1 MTKKAIFAFWLLVTC
16 LPLAEAADPAKEKE
30 LALPSGL
37 KYVTTAEGSGEPA
50 KAGNEVT
57 VRYRGWL
64 DEAGKKGK
72 QFDSTEDHGKPFKF
86 TLGEGLVIK
95 GWEEGIAGMKKGE
108 ERTLF
113 IPSDLGYGKEGTPG
127 GPIPPN
133 ANLIFDVKLLR
144 FK

>member
-1 MTKKAIFAFWLLVTC
+1 MTKKAIFAFWLLLTC
-16 LPLAEAADPAKEKE
+16 LPLADAGEPAT
-30 LALPSGL
+30 LPSGL
-37 KYVTTAEGSGEPA
+37 KYITTAEGNGEPA

-57 VRYRGWL
+57 VRYTGWL
-64 DEAGKKGK
+64 DEGGQKGKK
-72 QFDSTEDHGKPFKF
+72 FDSTEDAGKPFKF

>member
-1 MTKKAIFAFWLLVTC
+1 MTKKAIFAFWLLLTC
-16 LPLAEAADPAKEKE
+16 VPLTEAAEPTT
-30 LALPSGL
+30 LPSGL

-57 VRYRGWL
+57 VRYTGWL

-72 QFDSTEDHGKPFKF
+72 KFDSTEDHGKPFKF

-95 GWEEGIAGMKKGE
+95 GWEEGIAGMEKGE

-127 GPIPPN
+127 GPIPPD

>member
-1 MTKKAIFAFWLLVTC
+1 MTKKAILALWLLVIC
-16 LPLAEAADPAKEKE
+16 VPLAEAGEPAT
-30 LALPSGL
+30 LPSGL
-37 KYVTTAEGSGEPA
+37 KTITTAEGSGDPA

-57 VRYRGWL
+57 VRYTGWL

-72 QFDSTEDHGKPFKF
+72 KFDSTEDHGKPFKF

-133 ANLIFDVKLLR
+133 ANLIFEVKLLR

>member
-1 MTKKAIFAFWLLVTC
+1 MTKKAIFAFWLLLAC
-16 LPLAEAADPAKEKE
+16 LPLAEAADPAT
-30 LALPSGL
+30 LPSGL
-37 KYVTTAEGSGEPA
+37 KYATTAEGSGEPA

-57 VRYRGWL
+57 VRYTGWL

-72 QFDSTEDHGKPFKF
+72 KFDSTEDQGKPFKF

-133 ANLIFDVKLLR
+133 ADLIFDVKLLR

>member
-1 MTKKAIFAFWLLVTC
+1 MTKKVIFAFWLLLAC
-16 LPLAEAADPAKEKE
+16 LPLAEAADPAT
-30 LALPSGL
+30 LPSGL

-57 VRYRGWL
+57 VRYTGWL

-72 QFDSTEDHGKPFKF
+72 KFDSTEDHGKPFKF

>member
-1 MTKKAIFAFWLLVTC
+1 MTKKAIFAFWLLLTC
-16 LPLAEAADPAKEKE
+16 VPLAEAGEPAT
-30 LALPSGL
+30 LPSGL
-37 KYVTTAEGSGEPA
+37 KYITTAEGSGEPA

-57 VRYRGWL
+57 VRYTGWL

>member
-1 MTKKAIFAFWLLVTC
+1 MTKKAIFAFWLSLMCV
-16 LPLAEAADPAKEKE
+16 PLAEAAEPAT
-30 LALPSGL
+30 LPSGL
-37 KYVTTAEGSGEPA
+37 KYSTTAEGSGEPA

-57 VRYRGWL
+57 VRYTGWL

-72 QFDSTEDHGKPFKF
+72 KFDSTEDHGKPFKF

-133 ANLIFDVKLLR
+133 ANLIFEVKLLR